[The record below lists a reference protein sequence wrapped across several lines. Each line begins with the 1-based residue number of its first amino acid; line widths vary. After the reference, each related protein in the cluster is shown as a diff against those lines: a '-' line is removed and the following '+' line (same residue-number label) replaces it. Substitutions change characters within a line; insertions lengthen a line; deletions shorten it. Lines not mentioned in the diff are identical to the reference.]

1 MQNLYYFRNY
11 EQNSTRSEVKIGD
24 HSFHENMRINI
35 LPFMQIS
42 IKFKK
47 SYVKWILLE
56 AFFSMVKSVSKNSS
70 SFRRYMEI
78 CANFYAPKMNLK
90 IILLFR
96 IMDLTGLG
104 RGLMRLAMV
113 HFGHCEF
120 RVGRGFK

>member
-24 HSFHENMRINI
+24 HTFHENMRINI

-47 SYVKWILLE
+47 SYVKWNLLE

-78 CANFYAPKMNLK
+78 CANFFAPKNK
-90 IILLFR
+90 SKNNFAI
-96 IMDLTGLG
+96 
-104 RGLMRLAMV
+104 
-113 HFGHCEF
+113 
-120 RVGRGFK
+120 